1 MTISYLINIQYMESK
16 EEGKSE
22 KTSKNFGK
30 KVDQF
35 LAELNEAGERLQKEF
50 AEKFEEL
57 KVTAEKLKKEAE
69 SNERWKEVENNLKK
83 AGDELSNA
91 FKAAFKRRNP

>member
-1 MTISYLINIQYMESK
+1 MESP

-22 KTSKNFGK
+22 KTFKSFGK

-35 LAELNEAGERLQKEF
+35 LVELNEAGEKLQKEF
-50 AEKFEEL
+50 EEKFEEL
-57 KVTAEKLKKEAE
+57 KQTGEKLKKEAE

-83 AGDELSNA
+83 AADELSNA
-91 FKAAFKRRNP
+91 FKAAFKKRTP

>member
-1 MTISYLINIQYMESK
+1 MESK